1 MKDIYDIRSAVFKAM
16 AHPTRLKILELLGQ
30 VDEICVCDIA
40 EKLKIDQPTISKH
53 LSILKNVGL
62 IGSRKEGLMVM
73 YKLRAQC
80 VNNFFHCVDNIIKTD
95 LKAKVKH
102 LNNL

>member
-40 EKLKIDQPTISKH
+40 RELEIGQPTISKH

-62 IGSRKEGLMVM
+62 IGSRKEGPMVI

-80 VNNFFHCVDNIIKTD
+80 VTDFFHCVDHIIEND
-95 LKAKVKH
+95 LKAKVEH
-102 LNNL
+102 MNNS